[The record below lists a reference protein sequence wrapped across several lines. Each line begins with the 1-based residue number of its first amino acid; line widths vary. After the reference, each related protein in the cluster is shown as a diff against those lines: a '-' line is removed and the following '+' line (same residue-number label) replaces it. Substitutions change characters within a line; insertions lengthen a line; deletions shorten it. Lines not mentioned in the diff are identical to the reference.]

1 MKNLST
7 AVLSVCITL
16 CSLCAAAQKDVPIN
30 EPDYNKPRL
39 FADLPDR
46 INFNPA
52 NLTNLFQLQVGQT
65 ANIPL
70 TGSFT
75 LTGVVVSTANN
86 DNVISVVIKST
97 NRIGARLTFTRVV
110 NDNKTVKYI
119 GRIMSLQHGDVYEI
133 VSENN
138 QYYFQKKGLYDLV
151 NE

>member
-16 CSLCAAAQKDVPIN
+16 CSLCASAQKDVPIN

-70 TGSFT
+70 TGNFT
-75 LTGVVVSTANN
+75 LTGTVVSTANN
-86 DNVISVVIKST
+86 DNATSVVIKAT
-97 NRIGARLTFTRVV
+97 NRPGARLTFTRVIT
-110 NDNKTVKYI
+110 DQKIVKYI
-119 GRIMSLQHGDVYEI
+119 GRIISLQHGDVYEI

>member
-16 CSLCAAAQKDVPIN
+16 CSLCASAQKDVPIN

-46 INFNPA
+46 ISFNPA

-70 TGSFT
+70 TGNFT

-119 GRIMSLQHGDVYEI
+119 GRIISLQHGDVYEI

>member
-7 AVLSVCITL
+7 VVLSVCITL
-16 CSLCAAAQKDVPIN
+16 CSFCASAQKDVPIN

-46 INFNPA
+46 INFNPGS
-52 NLTNLFQLQVGQT
+52 LTNLFQLQVGET

-70 TGSFT
+70 TSNFSLAGI
-75 LTGVVVSTANN
+75 VVSTANN
-86 DNVISVVIKST
+86 DNVSSVVIKST

-110 NDNKTVKYI
+110 SADKTVKYI
-119 GRIMSLQHGDVYEI
+119 RRIISLQHGDVYEI
-133 VSENN
+133 IFENN